1 MSYRNPQIIQDRS
14 GEILAEGIKS
24 FGASIAQ
31 GITVRGERLR
41 EEREKRE
48 LENKQFNKDL
58 ISLSNAKAEDAALF
72 NEGIKGVGESMR
84 QELLKANEASLQR
97 IYEIKKLQLSGNADP
112 ALSDE
117 LAREQMKIQGYNEM
131 AETGIAQTAVLTD
144 LVENWDEGGS
154 TIFLNNGP
162 DGTDAESKA
171 FAFGFGGHKDYESG
185 FRWEDGEMV
194 AFAKKKG
201 EGNQEYVIPRSS
213 FTQRMNSLTREMDN
227 MQVNVSDEVGSKVFD
242 EGGAGSNFNDS
253 IKTRSEYSYQTQEGT
268 GKTMKVQT
276 MFIDNTAKMDEIRN
290 QTIND
295 VKASLDG
302 VDGNKQELNHYLDSV
317 AATRTVDG
325 KEEVVDADD
334 WLSMTEEEKSALA
347 KKVGDTLFFNRT
359 KLEEKDGQYFKVL
372 ESKPV
377 DDQKE
382 SYDYI
387 LNKFESR
394 EFNDNKEWAS
404 EVSTLMGYGD
414 DEKFELLEDGG
425 FKVETK
431 EQEKADYDHIDPSL
445 PEDVQEKARAEARR
459 NAPFKTKIINIDR
472 RTLTNR
478 LMKGAGLSYADADKL
493 AAKIMKKKK
502 KN

>member
-24 FGASIAQ
+24 FGASVAQ
-31 GITVRGERLR
+31 GITTRGERLR
-41 EEREKRE
+41 KEREKRE
-48 LENKQFNKDL
+48 LENKQYNKDL
-58 ISLSNAKAEDAALF
+58 ILLSNKKAEDASLF

-117 LAREQMKIQGYNEM
+117 LAREKMKIQGYNEM
-131 AETGIAQTAVLTD
+131 AETGIAQTAVLAE

-185 FRWEDGEMV
+185 FRWENGEMV

-201 EGNQEYVIPRSS
+201 EGNKEYVIPRSG

-253 IKTRSEYSYQTQEGT
+253 IKTRSEYSYQTQKGT

-276 MFIDNTAKMDEIRN
+276 MFIDNTAKMDEILKE
-290 QTIND
+290 TIND

-302 VDGNKQELNHYLDSV
+302 VAGNKQELNHYLDSV
-317 AATRTVDG
+317 AATRIVDG
-325 KEEVVDADD
+325 KEKVVDADD
-334 WLSMTEEEKSALA
+334 WLSMTKEERSVLA

-359 KLEEKDGQYFKVL
+359 GLEEKDGQYFKVL
-372 ESKPV
+372 ESKSV

-387 LNKFESR
+387 LNKFQSK
-394 EFNDNKEWAS
+394 EFSDNKEWAS

-414 DEKFELLEDGG
+414 DEKFVLQEDGS
-425 FKVETK
+425 FKVTLKEREEPDLSGMTGTPEEREAEKKRRRET
-431 EQEKADYDHIDPSL
+431 
-445 PEDVQEKARAEARR
+445 
-459 NAPFKTKIINIDR
+459 APFKTKIININR

-478 LMKGAGLSYADADKL
+478 LMKGAGLSYADADTL

-502 KN
+502 TN

>member
-1 MSYRNPQIIQDRS
+1 M
-14 GEILAEGIKS
+14 
-24 FGASIAQ
+24 
-31 GITVRGERLR
+31 
-41 EEREKRE
+41 
-48 LENKQFNKDL
+48 
-58 ISLSNAKAEDAALF
+58 
-72 NEGIKGVGESMR
+72 
-84 QELLKANEASLQR
+84 
-97 IYEIKKLQLSGNADP
+97 
-112 ALSDE
+112 
-117 LAREQMKIQGYNEM
+117 
-131 AETGIAQTAVLTD
+131 
-144 LVENWDEGGS
+144 
-154 TIFLNNGP
+154 
-162 DGTDAESKA
+162 
-171 FAFGFGGHKDYESG
+171 
-185 FRWEDGEMV
+185 
-194 AFAKKKG
+194 
-201 EGNQEYVIPRSS
+201 
-213 FTQRMNSLTREMDN
+213 
-227 MQVNVSDEVGSKVFD
+227 GSKVFD

-334 WLSMTEEEKSALA
+334 WLSMTEEEKSVLA
-347 KKVGDTLFFNRT
+347 KKAGDTLFFNRT

-372 ESKPV
+372 ESKPI

-414 DEKFELLEDGG
+414 DEKFELQEDGS
-425 FKVETK
+425 FKVTLK
-431 EQEKADYDHIDPSL
+431 ERQEPDYGGITGDP
-445 PEDVQEKARAEARR
+445 EERERQRAERKA

-502 KN
+502 TN